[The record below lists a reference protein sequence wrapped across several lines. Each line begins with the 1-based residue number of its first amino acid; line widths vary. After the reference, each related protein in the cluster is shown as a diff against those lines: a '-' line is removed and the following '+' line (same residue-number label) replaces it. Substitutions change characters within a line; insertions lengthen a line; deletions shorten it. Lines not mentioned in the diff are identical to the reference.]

1 MAPHSFTDLNPLAM
15 PPLPPAPAA
24 PTVVT
29 SPQVAVAVPGKT
41 EEGKG
46 ERASRISLHLRGS
59 SRHRSV
65 SPTSHRYRMT
75 GLPLPAPSAVWGQ
88 PSTTRPKTPD
98 LSLPA
103 PKLHSPRPMLSP
115 KSSFTGEPLAGS
127 GQSGRVAAL
136 EKMVEDE
143 ERNKAQ
149 ENPWNDSSPQDIPL
163 SRPIPIPPSPPVE
176 LEAKELNDLLE
187 KTLPPPPVPSSK
199 PKKDIATTSP
209 LLNMFNQKAQAA
221 EAIQPEDEPTAL
233 KPVFV
238 MANLPPKRAQ
248 QSLPDSSKHGKDGAK
263 PSAAPVDTKAE
274 SSPALGLDA
283 LERRLLKEVGT
294 RKQPAAVSR
303 HLKELDEATNG
314 LLKAKVEAKGK
325 LGVEPHFKPVDGSLG
340 ATVTPSE
347 DKEAAIHVLL
357 NRKRRKTFDVDT
369 PVKEPDIVKGQE
381 EEALQLRK
389 AAKGRVAMWL
399 GDAKEADPP
408 PLSETRIIEQAA
420 REQPASE
427 AIKQIR
433 EALKGPTGD
442 TMPETTVPGPT
453 PDGPKRIDPSK
464 VQLPGRTSS
473 GFLPMSRH
481 PAKGLPRIAESSSTT
496 SVEQPAVLERYK
508 PGLQPIKVANYDVRS
523 ARGGRGGK
531 VTSVAALWA
540 EKATSDAANP
550 TPVSPKIQSV
560 GVPLP
565 MMVRLGQEKIKLP
578 TSPGANLAK
587 PKEEERSE
595 DKPQEKTPPAGKP
608 YPWFGAAISPARSAP
623 ANMIAKGVS
632 VPAKL
637 SSSFASPT
645 LSSTESLARPQPTKP
660 VKPVAAAVPR
670 PAPLVQKPTPP
681 AASPMQLQASA
692 SEPRLSA
699 QVVSFGQARLKG
711 LIAKY
716 QGGA

>member
-1 MAPHSFTDLNPLAM
+1 M
-15 PPLPPAPAA
+15 PSLPPAPAA

-29 SPQVAVAVPGKT
+29 SPQIAVAVTGET

-88 PSTTRPKTPD
+88 PSTTRAKTPE
-98 LSLPA
+98 LSPPA

-115 KSSFTGEPLAGS
+115 KASFTGEPLAGS

-136 EKMVEDE
+136 EKMVEEE
-143 ERNKAQ
+143 ERNKSQ
-149 ENPWNDSSPQDIPL
+149 DNPWKDSSPQDIPL
-163 SRPIPIPPSPPVE
+163 SRPIPISPSPPVE

-187 KTLPPPPVPSSK
+187 KTLPPPPVPSAK

-209 LLNMFNQKAQAA
+209 LLDMFNQKAQAA
-221 EAIQPEDEPTAL
+221 EAIQLEDEPTAS

-238 MANLPPKRAQ
+238 MANLPPRRAQ
-248 QSLPDSSKHGKDGAK
+248 QSLPDSSKDGEHEAK
-263 PSAAPVDTKAE
+263 PSPAPVDTKAK
-274 SSPALGLDA
+274 SSPAVGLDA
-283 LERRLLKEVGT
+283 LERRLLKDVGT
-294 RKQPAAVSR
+294 RKQPAAVAR
-303 HLKELDEATNG
+303 HLRELDEATNVTV
-314 LLKAKVEAKGK
+314 KAKAEAKAK
-325 LGVEPHFKPVDGSLG
+325 LGVEPHVKPVDESAG
-340 ATVTPSE
+340 ATVTPSD
-347 DKEAAIHVLL
+347 DKEAAVHVLL
-357 NRKRRKTFDVDT
+357 NRKRRKTFEVET
-369 PVKEPDIVKGQE
+369 PVKEPDIVKSQA
-381 EEALQLRK
+381 EALQLRK

-408 PLSETRIIEQAA
+408 PLTETRIIEQAA
-420 REQPASE
+420 REPPAF
-427 AIKQIR
+427 
-433 EALKGPTGD
+433 EALKQLKEVLKEATGD
-442 TMPETTVPGPT
+442 TKPATTVPDEPT
-453 PDGPKRIDPSK
+453 RIDPTK
-464 VQLPGRTSS
+464 IQLPGRTSS
-473 GFLPMSRH
+473 GFLPMSRQ
-481 PAKGLPRIAESSSTT
+481 PAKGLPRITESSSTT
-496 SVEQPAVLERYK
+496 SVEQPAVLDRYK

-578 TSPGANLAK
+578 TPPSANLGK
-587 PKEEERSE
+587 PKEDNDR
-595 DKPQEKTPPAGKP
+595 PQEGVPPAGKP

-623 ANMIAKGVS
+623 ANMIAKGAS

-637 SSSFASPT
+637 SSSIASPT

-660 VKPVAAAVPR
+660 VKSEAAAGPIRAPVVP
-670 PAPLVQKPTPP
+670 KPTLPA
-681 AASPMQLQASA
+681 AASPMQLQSSV